1 MQALI
6 DKTGR
11 VVQTATVP
19 FDVHPDFQWIE
30 APVNVQTGH
39 VYTDGRFTRPA
50 APLPLAEEPAMTGP
64 ETAAVSSIRA
74 ESPCGETPV
83 TAAGEPETKAGPER
97 EREKE
102 IQPEPFQRLEI
113 HIHIHR

>member
-11 VVQTATVP
+11 VVETAAIS

-30 APVNVQTGH
+30 APADVQTGH
-39 VYTDGRFTRPA
+39 VYANGRFIRPA
-50 APLPLAEEPAMTGP
+50 VPPPPSEEPAVTGQ
-64 ETAAVSSIRA
+64 ETATVSAMRA
-74 ESPCGETPV
+74 AFPAGETPAK
-83 TAAGEPETKAGPER
+83 AAGEPETKAGPEKER
-97 EREKE
+97 EREM
-102 IQPEPFQRLEI
+102 QAEPLQRLEI